1 MSVTRTMVFEMPGT
15 NSWTAVMKI
24 FRTTTGPGLKVQKK
38 DKNLL
43 PWSLTRIGDNR
54 ALLSIEFENKAK
66 LNKYLKTMAA
76 VRKNVTADT
85 GMQSWVYSGTV
96 AASG

>member
-24 FRTTTGPGLKVQKK
+24 FRATTEPGLKAQKK

-43 PWSLTRIGDNR
+43 RWSLTRIGDNR
-54 ALLSIEFENKAK
+54 GLLSIEFENKAK

-76 VRKNVTADT
+76 VRKNVTAGT
-85 GMQSWVYSGTV
+85 GMQSWVYSSPV

>member
-1 MSVTRTMVFEMPGT
+1 MPGT
-15 NSWTAVMKI
+15 KSWTAVMKI
-24 FRTTTGPGLKVQKK
+24 FRATTEPGLKAQKK
-38 DKNLL
+38 EKNLL
-43 PWSLTRIGDNR
+43 RWSLTRIGDNR
-54 ALLSIEFENKAK
+54 GLLSIEFENKAK

-85 GMQSWVYSGTV
+85 GMQSWVYSGPV

>member
-1 MSVTRTMVFEMPGT
+1 MSITRTMVFEIPGT
-15 NSWTAVMKI
+15 NSWAAVMKI
-24 FRTTTGPGLKVQKK
+24 FRAITEPGLKAQKK

-43 PWSLTRIGDNR
+43 RWSLTRVGGNR
-54 ALLSIEFENKAK
+54 GLLSIEFENKAK

>member
-1 MSVTRTMVFEMPGT
+1 MSVTRTMVFEIPGT

-24 FRTTTGPGLKVQKK
+24 FRATTEPGLKAQKK
-38 DKNLL
+38 EKNLL
-43 PWSLTRIGDNR
+43 RWSLTRIGDNR
-54 ALLSIEFENKAK
+54 GLLSIEFESKAK

-85 GMQSWVYSGTV
+85 GMQSWIYSGPV